1 MTPKTA
7 IATGMLGPVSA
18 YSAISSTTP
27 GSDMIESAR
36 NPATPSILPR

>member
-7 IATGMLGPVSA
+7 MATGMLGPVRV

-27 GSDMIESAR
+27 GSDMIASATK
-36 NPATPSILPR
+36 PATPSILPR